1 MMATKTTAAKTTAA
15 ARVKGGNV
23 ERYYRLLVRVGM
35 DKILSQASGTRRK
48 PPSGRITSATEQLGT
63 VETEADE
70 PVGFDL
76 GQLVLACAGAD
87 DTGDL
92 TALAELAAAVLDLS
106 DEAAA
111 GGDWYMDD
119 LESAWPGFSSA
130 CAAPT
135 RMLLSYGT
143 VSGS

>member
-1 MMATKTTAAKTTAA
+1 MATQTTAPV
-15 ARVKGGNV
+15 RIKGVQV
-23 ERYYRLLVRVGM
+23 ERYYRLLVRIGM
-35 DKILSQASGTRRK
+35 DKILSQASGARRK

-63 VETEADE
+63 LEVEADA
-70 PVGFDL
+70 PVSFDL

-87 DTGDL
+87 ETGDL
-92 TALAELAAAVLDLS
+92 SALAELAAAVLDLD

-111 GGDWYMDD
+111 AGDWYMDD

-143 VSGS
+143 ASGS